1 MQTLSR
7 TVDELTS
14 IITSFAHSLVSA
26 RQTRQL
32 NFAFFPAK
40 KGLPKVP
47 LDADTASRSDSVLL
61 PPSADD
67 ELDETSRTA
76 LLVVT
81 FASEDV
87 CASALG
93 SESDML
99 GLVVLIRR
107 PFRIRRDS
115 RGVRRWQSAQHRS
128 APFSPQ

>member
-61 PPSADD
+61 LPPSADD

-81 FASEDV
+81 FASEEV

-93 SESDML
+93 SESDISVARSEYE
-99 GLVVLIRR
+99 GTA
-107 PFRIRRDS
+107 

-128 APFSPQ
+128 APQ